1 MPPQQTYEPN
11 HAEILVKRE
20 NELTLLETRAQIID
34 DRIWELVSAENPRVT
49 EFLWARIMRTET
61 RLAYLRSYADC
72 LEEMKAAGITGHETF
87 IIETQ
92 AVARTTRKRA
102 QELRLLTR
110 HGPAIIGEMEMEIER
125 LKTRP
130 LELVNNSE
138 IRTTL
143 LGCAYGNVLER
154 LKVTNDLER
163 INDPQVSNERKL
175 LFQKAVSEY
184 YNAVSI
190 SGDYVWCHVLGRWVV
205 SRKATAA
212 QFVPGSVSREDL
224 AYLFGEEGLNT
235 CDARNGLT
243 VAPAIKLLLYKGIIT
258 FAPSP
263 GTATAFTRWQCIL
276 LDDSQGNDVVWV
288 GPPPEQRG
296 AYPEVIHLKDID
308 GKDLSF
314 MSDKRPSPAFIYF
327 HFLISCMYAKVQRPQ
342 GNVAMAMMP
351 GSWPLVGRGR
361 YLERKTL
368 SKLTRCLTGCVLP
381 QWLLDGKTFV
391 ANPNDKDPDYCAR
404 SRVAAMI
411 LAADLGD
418 IWSQRIKEAHQELL
432 QGCESEW

>member
-1 MPPQQTYEPN
+1 MLSIPIIDPATEAITAIFQDTIWLHLEKLSILKTGEALASHTPSPSTVKFRSPTVSTSVASSAWSESLIFDAITYEPSKMPPQQTYEPN

-154 LKVTNDLER
+154 LKVTSDLER

-184 YNAVSI
+184 YNAVSM
-190 SGDYVWCHVLGRWVV
+190 SGDYIWCHVLGRWVV

-235 CDARNGLT
+235 CDARNGT
-243 VAPAIKLLLYKGIIT
+243 PSAPA
-258 FAPSP
+258 
-263 GTATAFTRWQCIL
+263 
-276 LDDSQGNDVVWV
+276 
-288 GPPPEQRG
+288 
-296 AYPEVIHLKDID
+296 
-308 GKDLSF
+308 
-314 MSDKRPSPAFIYF
+314 PAE
-327 HFLISCMYAKVQRPQ
+327 HE
-342 GNVAMAMMP
+342 G
-351 GSWPLVGRGR
+351 
-361 YLERKTL
+361 
-368 SKLTRCLTGCVLP
+368 
-381 QWLLDGKTFV
+381 
-391 ANPNDKDPDYCAR
+391 
-404 SRVAAMI
+404 
-411 LAADLGD
+411 
-418 IWSQRIKEAHQELL
+418 
-432 QGCESEW
+432 

>member
-1 MPPQQTYEPN
+1 MPQQQAYEPN
-11 HAEILVKRE
+11 HAETLVKRE

-87 IIETQ
+87 VIETQ

-125 LKTRP
+125 LKRCP
-130 LELVNNSE
+130 LELVDNSE

-143 LGCAYGNVLER
+143 LGCAYGNILER
-154 LKVTNDLER
+154 MKVTNDLER
-163 INDPQVSNERKL
+163 INDPQVSNERKV

-184 YNAVSI
+184 YNAASM

-235 CDARNGLT
+235 CDARNG
-243 VAPAIKLLLYKGIIT
+243 
-258 FAPSP
+258 
-263 GTATAFTRWQCIL
+263 
-276 LDDSQGNDVVWV
+276 
-288 GPPPEQRG
+288 PPPEQRG
-296 AYPEVIHLKDID
+296 VYPEVIHLKDID

-327 HFLISCMYAKVQRPQ
+327 HFLISCMYAKVQRSQ

-368 SKLTRCLTGCVLP
+368 CMLTRCLTGCVLP
-381 QWLLDGKTFV
+381 QWLLDGKTFL
-391 ANPNDKDPDYCAR
+391 AHPNDKDPDYCAR
-404 SRVAAMI
+404 SRVAAMV

-432 QGCESEW
+432 QGCENEW